1 MNYDEGTVQAATS
14 GDEAAFGMLAA
25 RHRRELHLH
34 CYRMLGSFHAA
45 EDCVQE
51 TLLRAWRKRETFEGR
66 STYRAWLYRI
76 ATNTCL
82 ELIRREPRRAPAS
95 SKDSS
100 GRVPPYS
107 LLPWLQPYPDAL
119 LDEAVSNQEG
129 PEEKAVA
136 KETIALAYLAAIQ
149 LLPPTQRAVLIL
161 RDVLDFSAA
170 ETASLLETTVASA
183 NSSLQRARTTMAR
196 YRGSIEDLHP
206 PTDEEREKVQRYIE
220 AHDRLDPEM
229 VIGMLRDDAR
239 LTISPM
245 GMSWEGRD
253 KIAPGYR
260 KGMGALGDF
269 RSVAVSANRDLGV
282 AHYLRRWGETE
293 FKAFSLVI
301 LVFRDGEI
309 LDFATFAEPDL
320 FAAFGLPGVL

>member
-1 MNYDEGTVQAATS
+1 MNYDEGTVQAATA
-14 GDEAAFGMLAA
+14 GDEAAFGVLAA

-51 TLLRAWRKRETFEGR
+51 TMLRAWRKRETFEGR

-82 ELIRREPRRAPAS
+82 ELLRRESRKSPAAS
-95 SKDSS
+95 DSG

-107 LLPWLQPYPDAL
+107 EMPWLQPYPDAL
-119 LDEAVSNQEG
+119 LDELVSPEEG
-129 PEEKAVA
+129 PEEAAVA

-196 YRGSIEDLHP
+196 YRGSLEDTHP
-206 PTDEEREKVQRYIE
+206 PTAEERAKVQRYIE

-229 VIGMLRDDAR
+229 VIGMLREDAR

-253 KIAPGYR
+253 AIAPGYR
-260 KGMGALGDF
+260 EGMGALGDF
-269 RSVAVSANRDLGV
+269 RSVPVSANRDLGV

-293 FKAFSLVI
+293 FKAFSLVV
-301 LVFRDGEI
+301 LAFRDGEI
-309 LDFATFAEPDL
+309 LDFATFIAPDL
-320 FAAFGLPGVL
+320 FAAFGLPPEL